1 MSLERT
7 QELEQLL
14 DIQKKLNEG
23 NLPDRIVRLSH
34 VSWYPCWIQQLKT
47 EGKSNNTIKS
57 YLCAA
62 KKFLSTKISPAE
74 KTLELED
81 LENLTVKDLNLHVN
95 PNNGRLDIWLQS
107 INELK
112 ASTVN
117 ARLAAISHL
126 IEWVGHHLPEHI
138 IRPRKGKQIPKVLS
152 NDELKNVRTAA
163 FNSENPLAHLIVTF
177 LLETGIRV
185 SELCG
190 LNIHDVDFTDKSAR
204 VVGGKGN
211 KDRMVLYTDQT
222 AEVLVC
228 WIALREKLSLVDEDA
243 LLVNSRGKRI
253 TPRGIQKLMDRI
265 AEDANISKKRLS
277 PHVLRH
283 NFATGL
289 LERGA
294 DIVSIQR
301 LLGHANIQTTRV
313 YLEINDQTLR
323 EVYTRAQSNL
333 ERIEE

>member
-1 MSLERT
+1 MSLDRN
-7 QELEQLL
+7 QELKQLL
-14 DIQKKLNEG
+14 HLQEKFSEIKLPE
-23 NLPDRIVRLSH
+23 RILRLSH
-34 VSWYPCWIQQLKT
+34 VSWRPCWIQQLKT

-62 KKFLSTKISPAE
+62 KKFLGTNFSPQE
-74 KTLELED
+74 NNFSPEF
-81 LENLTVKDLNLHVN
+81 LENMTVEVLNSHIN

-138 IRPRKGKQIPKVLS
+138 IRPRKGKQIPKILS
-152 NDELKNVRTAA
+152 HEELKNVRTAA

-190 LNIHDVDFTDKSAR
+190 LNIHDVDFSDKSAR

-211 KDRMVLYTDQT
+211 KDRMVLYTEQT
-222 AEVLVC
+222 AEVLDC
-228 WIALREKLSLVDEDA
+228 WIVLRKELLLVDEDA

-265 AEDANISKKRLS
+265 AEEAQISKKRLS

-323 EVYTRAQSNL
+323 EVYARAQSNL

>member
-1 MSLERT
+1 MSLERN
-7 QELEQLL
+7 QELQQLL
-14 DIQKKLNEG
+14 DLQKKLNEV
-23 NLPDRIVRLSH
+23 NLPDRIIRLSH

-62 KKFLSTKISPAE
+62 KKFLSTKISIN
-74 KTLELED
+74 
-81 LENLTVKDLNLHVN
+81 ENDIGEIESLTVKELNSYVN

-112 ASTVN
+112 PSTVN

-138 IRPRKGKQIPKVLS
+138 IRPRKGKQIPKILS
-152 NDELKNVRTAA
+152 NDELKSVRTAA

-190 LNIHDVDFTDKSAR
+190 LNIHDVDFSDKSAR

-222 AEVLVC
+222 AEVLDC
-228 WIALREKLSLVDEDA
+228 WIVLREKLDLVDDDA
-243 LLVNSRGKRI
+243 LLVNSKGKRI

-323 EVYTRAQSNL
+323 EVYSRAQSNL

>member
-1 MSLERT
+1 MYKRIIIDFSKKSR
-7 QELEQLL
+7 
-14 DIQKKLNEG
+14 DINKKN
-23 NLPDRIVRLSH
+23 ILSDDD
-34 VSWYPCWIQQLKT
+34 
-47 EGKSNNTIKS
+47 
-57 YLCAA
+57 
-62 KKFLSTKISPAE
+62 
-74 KTLELED
+74 D
-81 LENLTVKDLNLHVN
+81 LEFCYDTM
-95 PNNGRLDIWLQS
+95 
-107 INELK
+107 
-112 ASTVN
+112 
-117 ARLAAISHL
+117 
-126 IEWVGHHLPEHI
+126 
-138 IRPRKGKQIPKVLS
+138 S
-152 NDELKNVRTAA
+152 NDVEHSFTDELSCLDAGFLWSNEELKNVRTAA

-185 SELCG
+185 SELCS
-190 LNIHDVDFTDKSAR
+190 LNIHDVDFKDKSAR

-222 AEVLVC
+222 DEVLNC
-228 WIALREKLSLVDEDA
+228 WLVLRNKINLVDDDA
-243 LLVNSRGKRI
+243 LLVNSKGKRI
-253 TPRGIQKLMDRI
+253 TPRGIQKMMDRI

>member
-14 DIQKKLNEG
+14 DLQKKLNEE
-23 NLPDRIVRLSH
+23 NLPDRIIRLSH
-34 VSWYPCWIQQLKT
+34 VSWHPCWIQQLKT

-62 KKFLSTKISPAE
+62 KKFLSTKTSPTE

-81 LENLTVKDLNLHVN
+81 LENLTVKELNYHIN

-126 IEWVGHHLPEHI
+126 IEWIGHHLPEHI

-152 NDELKNVRTAA
+152 SDELKSVRTAA

-222 AEVLVC
+222 AEVLAC
-228 WIALREKLSLVDEDA
+228 WITLREKLSLVDEDA

>member
-1 MSLERT
+1 MSLNYNSK
-7 QELEQLL
+7 LFGF
-14 DIQKKLNEG
+14 QKKLKEKV
-23 NLPDRIVRLSH
+23 LPNKIIRLAH
-34 VSWYPCWIQQLKT
+34 VPWQPCWIQQLKT
-47 EGKSNNTIKS
+47 EGKSHNTIKS
-57 YLCAA
+57 YLCAT
-62 KKFLSTKISPAE
+62 KKFLLTQITSKDISLTSE
-74 KTLELED
+74 N
-81 LENLTVKDLNLHVN
+81 LENLTVQNLNIHIN

-107 INELK
+107 INDLK
-112 ASTVN
+112 PSTVN

-126 IEWVGHHLPEHI
+126 IEWVGHHLPEYI
-138 IRPRKGKQIPKVLS
+138 IRPRKGKQIPKILS
-152 NDELKNVRTAA
+152 NTELKSVRTAA

-190 LNIHDVDFTDKSAR
+190 LNLHDVDFIDKSAR

-211 KDRMVLYTDQT
+211 KDRMVLYTNQT
-222 AEVLVC
+222 AEVLEC
-228 WIALREKLSLVDEDA
+228 WIVLRKRKILVDEDA

-265 AEDANISKKRLS
+265 AEDAGISKKRLS

-301 LLGHANIQTTRV
+301 LLGHTNIQTTRV

-323 EVYTRAQSNL
+323 EVYSRAQSNL
-333 ERIEE
+333 ERVEE

>member
-1 MSLERT
+1 MSLDYN
-7 QELEQLL
+7 QNLEF
-14 DIQKKLNEG
+14 IA
-23 NLPDRIVRLSH
+23 LPDRIARLSH
-34 VSWYPCWIQQLKT
+34 ISWHPCWIQQLKT

-62 KKFLSTKISPAE
+62 KKFITTKISQKE
-74 KTLELED
+74 KIPQGEELE
-81 LENLTVKDLNLHVN
+81 NMTVNELNIHVN

-107 INELK
+107 INNLK

-117 ARLAAISHL
+117 ARLAGITHL
-126 IEWVGHHLPEHI
+126 IEWLGHHVPEHI
-138 IRPRKGKQIPKVLS
+138 VRPRKGKQIPKILS
-152 NDELKNVRTAA
+152 NSELKSVRVAA

-190 LNIHDVDFTDKSAR
+190 LNIHDVDFSDKSAR

-222 AEVLVC
+222 AEILSG
-228 WIALREKLSLVDEDA
+228 WIILREKLPLVDEDA
-243 LLVNSRGKRI
+243 LLVNSKGKRI
-253 TPRGIQKLMDRI
+253 TPRGIQKLMDKI
-265 AEDANISKKRLS
+265 AEDAEISKKRLS

-323 EVYTRAQSNL
+323 EVYTRAQSHL
-333 ERIEE
+333 ERIDE